1 LWFVLR
7 EGEMIRSEILLV
19 LLCAATSLCVA
30 QEAAKPA
37 SAQHPTSS
45 VSAAAV
51 WNPSADAL
59 AAIRQKCGEAD
70 PTHIERCFLNEMK
83 VAGASPEALA
93 FAEGQATSLGVV
105 YLRAFRRAE
114 RVDIAYIEYAFR
126 ANELGG
132 VLLVNG
138 SPTPIDVDDDRF
150 TPDAEMRKNA
160 AYAALAEQYPRISVW
175 PGDRFDG
182 KLPTV
187 TSTGW
192 GVQTFLVQYTLR
204 DGCHACAVV
213 GTAMLGF
220 NFDTQGNFQ
229 GARVSKIAAAA
240 APEAA
245 AIPTS
250 STGFDVAGGVEQIRV
265 LAGKQ
270 FSITLNANHTTGYN
284 WRLAKPLDPAVLRQI
299 SDDYHAATSDAV
311 GAPGEEVWT
320 FESVAAGMVELNFE
334 YVRPFEKDAKPVKT
348 ARYSVAIE

>member
-1 LWFVLR
+1 
-7 EGEMIRSEILLV
+7 MIRSGILLV
-19 LLCAATSLCVA
+19 MLCAATSLCVA
-30 QEAAKPA
+30 QEAVKPSPA
-37 SAQHPTSS
+37 HHVAGP

-51 WNPSADAL
+51 WNPAPDAL

-70 PTHIERCFLNEMK
+70 STHIERCFLDEMK
-83 VAGASPEALA
+83 AAGASPEALA
-93 FAEGQATSLGVV
+93 FAESLASSLGVV
-105 YLRAFRRAE
+105 YLRAFRHVE

-126 ANELGG
+126 ANELEG
-132 VLLVNG
+132 VLLLNG
-138 SPTPIDVDDDRF
+138 TPSPIDVDDDRF
-150 TPDAEMRKNA
+150 TPDAEMKKNA

-182 KLPTV
+182 KLPSV

-213 GTAMLGF
+213 GTATLGF

-229 GARVSKIAAAA
+229 GARVASVVSATAAAQ
-240 APEAA
+240 AA
-245 AIPTS
+245 AIPTN
-250 STGFDVAGGVEQIRV
+250 STGFDVAGGMEQIRV

-270 FSITLNANHTTGYN
+270 FSITLNANHTTGYA
-284 WRLAKPLDPAVLRQI
+284 WQLAKPLDPATLKQI

-320 FESVAAGMVELNFE
+320 FESVAAGTVELNFE
-334 YVRPFEKDAKPVKT
+334 YVRPFEKDAKPAKKAEYV
-348 ARYSVAIE
+348 VIIE

>member
-1 LWFVLR
+1 LSFLLR
-7 EGEMIRSEILLV
+7 EGEMIRSGILLV
-19 LLCAATSLCVA
+19 MLCAATSLSVA
-30 QEAAKPA
+30 QEPAKPA
-37 SAQHPTSS
+37 PAQHPADR

-51 WNPSADAL
+51 WNPSPEAL

-70 PTHIERCFLNEMK
+70 PTHIERCFLNELK
-83 VAGASPEALA
+83 AAGASPEALG
-93 FAEGQATSLGVV
+93 FAESLAASLGVV
-105 YLRAFRRAE
+105 YLRAFRHVE
-114 RVDIAYIEYAFR
+114 RVDVAYIEYAFR
-126 ANELGG
+126 ANELEG

-138 SPTPIDVDDDRF
+138 TPSPIDVDDDRF

-160 AYAALAEQYPRISVW
+160 AYAALAEMYPRISVW
-175 PGDRFDG
+175 PGDRFNG

-213 GTAMLGF
+213 GTATLGF

-229 GARVSKIAAAA
+229 GSRVASVAAAA
-240 APEAA
+240 VPQAA
-245 AIPTS
+245 AMPTS
-250 STGFDVAGGVEQIRV
+250 STGFDVAGGMEQIRV

-270 FSITLNANHTTGYN
+270 FSITLNANHTTGYA
-284 WRLAKPLDPAVLRQI
+284 WRLAKPLDPAMLRQI

-320 FESVAAGMVELNFE
+320 FESMAAGNAELDFE
-334 YVRPFEKDAKPVKT
+334 YVRPFEKDAKPVKK
-348 ARYSVAIE
+348 AKYAVVIE